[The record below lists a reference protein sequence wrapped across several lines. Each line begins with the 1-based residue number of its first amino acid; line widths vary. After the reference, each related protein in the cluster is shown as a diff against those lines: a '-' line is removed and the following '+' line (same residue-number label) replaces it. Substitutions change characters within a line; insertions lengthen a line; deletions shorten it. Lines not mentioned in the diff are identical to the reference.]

1 MPSGGSVTHWIREVR
16 EGDSRA
22 AAALWDRYFPQLVR
36 LAKKKLRGLP
46 GQMADEEDVALSAM
60 NRFYQAAEEGRY
72 PELADR
78 DGLWRLLFQIT
89 MHRVIDLRR
98 RESRQQRGGDR
109 GRSARRISDPRA
121 SRTVVRFPG
130 ARRYAITGNGS
141 RHGRR
146 MSAAFHRAP
155 GWRIAGNRRRQDGR
169 SEQRGDCRTVEMLSA
184 DRRTPPA
191 ADRDKWKR
199 VWSKEQA
206 ERS

>member
-1 MPSGGSVTHWIREVR
+1 MPSGGSITHWIREVR

-36 LAKKKLRGLP
+36 LAKKKLQGVP

-89 MHRVIDLRR
+89 VHRAIDLRR
-98 RESRQQRGGDR
+98 SENRQRRGGDR
-109 GRSARRISDPRA
+109 GRSGTESNPIARST
-121 SRTVVRFPG
+121 RTIVRYPG
-130 ARRYAITGNGS
+130 AGRYAITRNGS
-141 RHGRR
+141 GHGRR
-146 MSAAFHRAP
+146 MSAAFCRTP

-169 SEQRGDCRTVEMLSA
+169 GEQRGDCRTIKMLSA
-184 DRRTPPA
+184 DR
-191 ADRDKWKR
+191 
-199 VWSKEQA
+199 
-206 ERS
+206 